1 MKARSHLEAYARLA
15 RPLVRACTLAA
26 VLLLPLTS
34 LPILSR
40 LMGGT
45 MVAPPSLVFV
55 ALGLALYLPMI
66 FLGGERWPGEIIP
79 LAAFLG
85 VALLSSLL
93 AFFSDL
99 PLYKGVSPLRETVSA
114 VLTLLAGC
122 ACFLFFAVAIRRSEE
137 YRALLALINVGGI
150 LIVAWCLFQLY
161 YIYLHGSE
169 FFPPRILAI
178 HRALSLGSL
187 PEFLRMKRVA
197 GFAFE
202 PSWLAH
208 QLNMVYLPYWLGASL
223 GGYSA
228 WRFRLWRFSAEN
240 LLLVAGILLSYA
252 SLSRIGYLTLL
263 LVLAFLAWRMSGT
276 LAARLGRGRGRLLL
290 RVVMLTS
297 FVALAALG
305 VYLLSRLDARVA
317 AIFALNYSGGRF
329 FYLANQLALAERFAY
344 WGLGWNVFTAFPW
357 LGVGLGNTGFYFES
371 HLPAVRL
378 GVERVPEDL
387 PGKYLPGQC
396 EKSLAAPAGRNGRHR
411 FCRVCFL
418 AVHSL
423 CFGADFAAARRGPLA
438 RPRLD
443 GMLGVIALLGEGF
456 SVDSFALP
464 YAWTTFGLLVSASSP
479 GPPSGCFGCNFCASK
494 GLILGYGKR

>member
-1 MKARSHLEAYARLA
+1 MRLRSALEAYTRLA
-15 RPLVRACTLAA
+15 RPLVRFCALAA

-34 LPILSR
+34 LPLLSR

-55 ALGLALYLPMI
+55 ALGLALYLPTI
-66 FLGGERWPGEIIP
+66 FLGSERWPGELVP

-93 AFFSDL
+93 SFFSDV
-99 PLYKGVSPLRETVSA
+99 PLYKGVRPVREVFSA
-114 VLTLLAGC
+114 ILTLLVGC
-122 ACFLFFAVAIRRSEE
+122 ACFLFFSVAPRRPGE
-137 YRALLALINVGGI
+137 YRSLLGLINVGGL

-169 FFPPRILAI
+169 FFPPAVLAV
-178 HRALSLGSL
+178 HRVLSLGSL
-187 PEFLRMKRVA
+187 LEFLRMKRVA

-208 QLNMVYLPYWLGASL
+208 QLNMLYLPYWLGASL
-223 GGYSA
+223 AGYSA

-263 LVLAFLAWRMSGT
+263 LVLAFLVWRMSGT
-276 LAARLGRGRGRLLL
+276 LAERLGRGRRRSLIRAG
-290 RVVMLTS
+290 MLVA

-317 AIFALNYSGGRF
+317 AIFTLSYSGGRF

-357 LGVGLGNTGFYFES
+357 LGVGLGNTGFYFET
-371 HLPAVRL
+371 HLPQFGWALSEFQKIHLENTFLVNAKNLWLRL
-378 GVERVPEDL
+378 LAETGVA
-387 PGKYLPGQC
+387 G
-396 EKSLAAPAGRNGRHR
+396 LALFVSWLYILFVSAQTLQRRETALFRALGWMGM
-411 FCRVCFL
+411 L
-418 AVHSL
+418 AVV
-423 CFGADFAAARRGPLA
+423 ALA
-438 RPRLD
+438 
-443 GMLGVIALLGEGF
+443 GEGF

-464 YAWTTFGLLVSASSP
+464 YAWTTFGLAVSASFLARRQPDPEAILSP
-479 GPPSGCFGCNFCASK
+479 GK
-494 GLILGYGKR
+494 E

>member
-371 HLPAVRL
+371 HLPQFGWALSEFQKIYLENTFLVNAKNLWLRL
-378 GVERVPEDL
+378 LAETGVI
-387 PGKYLPGQC
+387 GF
-396 EKSLAAPAGRNGRHR
+396 AG
-411 FCRVCFL
+411 FVSWLYILFVSAQTL
-418 AVHSL
+418 Q
-423 CFGADFAAARRGPLA
+423 RRDEALSRALGWM
-438 RPRLD
+438 

-464 YAWTTFGLLVSASSP
+464 YAWTTFGLLVSASSLARRQA
-479 GPPSGCFGCNFCASK
+479 ASDAISAPRK
-494 GLILGYGKR
+494 D